1 MAFISPC
8 MIGFPL
14 KLNDRSSLICGPR
27 GLRVKTPSRFEAAE
41 RRTFGRRNFV
51 VCTAS
56 EGQNG
61 IKTDYHTEQL
71 LNDPNTDKFTK
82 YIISQ
87 ISTTND
93 PEQKKYLYQCLA
105 QAKKSETV
113 RFCC

>member
-1 MAFISPC
+1 
-8 MIGFPL
+8 
-14 KLNDRSSLICGPR
+14 
-27 GLRVKTPSRFEAAE
+27 
-41 RRTFGRRNFV
+41 V

-105 QAKKSETV
+105 QGKTQHLSLHMRARARVFV
-113 RFCC
+113 RVPVFVRACVL